1 MRRSERTKPVGIR
14 TKIFAFFVLF
24 TIIAVALLWLFQIL
38 LLPGFYTGIT
48 RKAIA
53 NGAEQILSA
62 NNIDHMNA
70 QAERVSLAHNA
81 GVRVFVVEGTRVS
94 TVASVNDNF
103 GSVIHILSN
112 KQLNELYDHAEAD
125 EDGAWVRY
133 RLLDGDYRFAWEER
147 GEGERGD
154 RVIDEREVYA
164 LLDSAADGRTYF
176 VLLDIPRQP
185 IEGMVAVLGVQLI
198 VLTVVLL
205 FVSAVL
211 AGLISKRIC
220 TPIACLNTAARDLPR
235 GTYPQ
240 DYRVH
245 AYREVAELSETLAEA
260 AEEIGKTDALQ
271 KELIANVS
279 HDLRTP
285 LTMIIGYAEMMRDI
299 EGESTPEN
307 MQIIINEAK
316 RLSDMVGDLVAISR
330 YQSGAETVETEEF
343 SLSDEAAELLV
354 EYRSLLEQDGFVF
367 CDEIEEGIL
376 VTADRK
382 RIVQVIRNLLDN
394 AVNYGG
400 DAKSVTLSIGRI
412 EGAVRV
418 EVRDRGPGIPEDEL
432 KNIWQR
438 YYRAKGNH
446 PRSKSGSGLG
456 LSIVRENLELHK
468 ARYGVES
475 VVGEEDGGES
485 GSAFWFE
492 LPSQA

>member
-1 MRRSERTKPVGIR
+1 MRRSDRTRPLGIR

-24 TIIAVALLWLFQIL
+24 TVIALALLWLFQIL

-48 RKAIA
+48 RRAISH
-53 NGAEQILSA
+53 GAEQILTA
-62 NNIDHMNA
+62 ADQNTM
-70 QAERVSLAHNA
+70 QAYVERVSLAHNA
-81 GVRVFVVEGTRVS
+81 GVRVFVVEGTRVTTVIS
-94 TVASVNDNF
+94 TNATL
-103 GSVIHILSN
+103 GSVVHILSN
-112 KQLNELYDHAEAD
+112 KQLNEIYDRAEAS
-125 EDGAWVRY
+125 EDGAWARY
-133 RLLDGDYRFAWEER
+133 RLLEGDYRFAWEEKP
-147 GEGERGD
+147 EGARGD
-154 RVIDEREVYA
+154 KVIDERWVYA
-164 LLDSAADGRTYF
+164 TLGTAADGRTYF
-176 VLLDIPRQP
+176 ILLDVPRQP
-185 IEGMVAVLGVQLI
+185 IDGMVTVLGGQLI
-198 VLTVVLL
+198 VLSFVLL
-205 FVSAVL
+205 LVSAVL
-211 AGLISKRIC
+211 AGLISRRISM
-220 TPIACLNTAARDLPR
+220 PIACLTEAARRLPC

-240 DYRVH
+240 EYRED

-307 MQIIINEAK
+307 MQVIIDEAG

-330 YQSGAETVETEEF
+330 YQAGAERVVTEEF
-343 SLSDEAAELLV
+343 SLSDEAVALLD
-354 EYRSLLEQDGFVF
+354 EYRTLLSKDGFLF
-367 CDEIEEGIL
+367 EGDVEDGIR
-376 VTADRK
+376 VTADKK

-400 DAKSVTLSIGRI
+400 EAKSVKLSVRRTD
-412 EGAVRV
+412 GAVRV
-418 EVRDRGPGIPEDEL
+418 DVRDHGPGIPEAEL

-438 YYRAKGNH
+438 YYRASGNH

-456 LSIVRENLELHK
+456 LSIVRENLELHN

-475 VVGEEDGGES
+475 RVEGES
-485 GSAFWFE
+485 GTVFWFE